1 MGSVWWTGVGTL
13 VAGAGGGILAGL
25 FGVGG
30 ALVLIPM
37 LALLLGLNQHQAQG
51 TALAAMLLPNGLPAV
66 LYMRRMGIVIH
77 WALVVTLTCGFLP
90 AVWAGAAL
98 ANLIPEPALRMGFA
112 GVLLLL
118 AGRTLLQKT
127 PAREHPSSVVPVP
140 YGRTWLPGL
149 AIGCAGGLASGLLGI
164 GGAILMIP
172 LMVWL
177 VRIPQHEAQATSLV
191 LMLAPIGLPGVWVY
205 ARNGGGLPWLALGGV
220 AAGFLCGA
228 YYGAILALRIRGPR
242 LRQGFAGLMVAMAL
256 LLILKGA

>member
-1 MGSVWWTGVGTL
+1 M
-13 VAGAGGGILAGL
+13 AGAGGGILAGL

-66 LYMRRMGIVIH
+66 LYMRRMGVVIH
-77 WALVVTLTCGFLP
+77 WALVVTLTAGFLP

-98 ANLIPEPALRMGFA
+98 ANLISGPTLRLSFA
-112 GVLLLL
+112 CVLLLV

-127 PAREHPSSVVPVP
+127 PAREHPPSVGPVP
-140 YGRTWLPGL
+140 YGRIWLPGL
-149 AIGCAGGLASGLLGI
+149 AIGLAGGLASGLLGI

-205 ARNGGGLPWLALGGV
+205 ARAGNGLPWLALGGV
-220 AAGFLCGA
+220 AAGFLAGA
-228 YYGAILALRIRGPR
+228 YYGARMALRIRGPR
-242 LRQGFAGLMVAMAL
+242 LRQGFAALMAVMAL
-256 LLILKGA
+256 LLILKGV